1 MFKSKTFIGL
11 SIVLC
16 VIFSS
21 CEFFN
26 TSVPDWFR
34 EYTDYPSV
42 SDTSWA
48 GKGKKDSS
56 GVINAAASED
66 FTVTLRLNN
75 AQQFKFTAGENMTLS
90 LPQPLKD
97 AGLNI
102 SAVKIKQDESD
113 LSKIIITYP
122 ADFLRAAEIKGGS
135 NKFDISPEVILKH
148 PKIGIDFCTYNSLKI
163 ICNSAPARPSGSVLY
178 KDTSDSKYV
187 ICFNMPD
194 KNTMKNGAQDSDI
207 KSIQINGT
215 DYPITIS
222 ADGTFD
228 FNPPNPNFK
237 QGVSPSSAD
246 SNYQQVDSSSPVFIK
261 NGQPV
266 YFKTDD
272 AVGSHPVYKIEVFD
286 KTIGSGAVTVSA
298 DMLRLKNPSVQQKDS
313 FGTFTNLASGVNNI
327 PVSDDGSTA
336 SVYITPPSEY
346 EGGSPVQDVS
356 VIYELWR
363 GHDTASDRIL
373 SGTVEAAHTVVS
385 VPGGK
390 TLLRVYAH
398 KDGAM
403 DSAVTEYKISVA
415 AYVYYVKG
423 EGASELSGTAAD
435 TNEGTKFYP
444 FATVKAAIQR
454 INDKGSSTT
463 PYTVCVDGSAQETAA
478 ISVGGNGGGSTARKV
493 QIKRYGS
500 GTAGF
505 GRKDEHTPSGTL
517 LTVEKDSELTLNGIT
532 LDGKNIALTADEI
545 VSCGNTVFEGCTV
558 QNYTAETK
566 RVLYVENGNC
576 TISNTVMQGAA
587 SLTPQGYVY
596 VNKTAAE
603 SPVFTVKGSV
613 KIGGA
618 GDLTSVILGCYED
631 SSHNWNSAFVNA
643 DGLNAGSYINLVP
656 SKFDKQSGKTLVKGS
671 GASSYKDYFHIAG
684 NSDDGGHYL
693 LEARDDGGINNA
705 LILKKSIIISGGD
718 ENAWA
723 KLKYNAERANDGEVI
738 VVTGTI
744 KASNSTATINSTSV
758 NNFGDIVI
766 TKKVTIRA
774 KDETGAIIDANKKD
788 GGKTAHRIFK
798 ADGTGAELTL
808 QNIKLQ
814 GGIAEDGHE
823 IAFGGAVYVK
833 GGGTLVLNKCVIF
846 DNSAW
851 RGGGIY
857 IAEDSKFEAK
867 NGCKILQNKAVYD
880 TSMSYSGLGGGVSTS
895 KSGKIELSNAELN
908 DNTAEQSGGAIC
920 IYGAKSFKIE
930 NCTIKQNKAKH
941 YGAGVF
947 CDDNYAPITAEITNS
962 AIENNELDQN
972 LEQDSSGTYGGA
984 GISFTGIGA
993 DRTLTISGGSIKN
1006 NKAYKLY
1013 GGGIRAGIATVTIKD
1028 NVNISGNTAEK
1039 GGGVYSIISGTF
1051 NMESGTISGNKAVT
1065 GGGVFLSGT
1074 FNMSGGIISGNEAKK
1089 SDTEYGDG
1097 GGVYIDGTSGQLN
1110 MKGGSLIQP
1119 SADKLA
1125 GKNDVYIGENKFI
1138 QLTGALTNSSNVVA
1152 NLTSGSYDSDKTLVK
1167 WSGSG
1172 DNMEGYKARFAL
1184 TENGKTWS
1192 LILSTDKKSLILK
1205 PKNETKLIDGDNG
1218 GTWAQLKNAVEGAE
1232 ANAEILVKGTIKASL
1247 STDSEI
1253 EVSKPVTIK
1262 PKGANA
1268 VLDADNHCRI
1278 FKITGSGKLTLQ
1290 KDSENKITL
1299 KKGKADKGGAVLV
1312 ETGRVFTAHKV
1323 TVEDCKATGSG
1334 GGAVYVENAGE
1345 FTAYDLNISGC
1356 KADGSGGAI
1365 FTENNTTVTVSN
1377 GKLSSC
1383 TAGGNGGAIVNGGAL
1398 NISSITFESNEAK
1411 GSNSYGGAIYSDG
1424 TSSVTASG
1432 CTFGGTEGNKAQNGG
1447 AAAIVGNSENA
1458 VVFTSCIFQKNTAAG
1473 SHGGAIFAERAITVK
1488 GTSSNKTKILSN
1500 KIGGASGKGGGIYSS
1515 AKLDIECAEISGNT
1529 VTGGSGG
1536 GIYSTGILNIIN
1548 STIGG
1553 TGAYS
1558 GNTANDNGGGIYADA
1573 KSVCTIKYSDI
1584 VGNTAN
1590 GMGGGLFVSSDGPEK
1605 GECTITGGTFKKN
1618 EAKGSGGGAIYC
1630 FGVLVIKDCT
1640 IGGTGLGDG
1649 NTASGADGGGGIFI
1663 YNGSCTL
1670 TSTIVTGNAVSG
1682 PTAKCAG
1689 VFLYSSLNNPIFTVG
1704 GTTKIGSDT
1713 DTNAVYVGYSS
1724 WYQAVV
1730 TVDNL
1735 EDGAHIN
1742 LEPEYLFQKNR
1753 ELVKGANTSSYAS
1766 SYKGYFHLTGIKAG
1780 ETWRLQPNAGNN
1792 ALVLQEIIDGGDGSS
1807 SGAWKKLKEAVT
1819 RARENDVILVKGTIK
1834 ATSDADAGNSGE
1846 ILVNNKITIKKEGT
1860 ADVVID
1866 ANTKS
1871 RIFKISGVAEL
1882 TLDGVELK
1890 NGKVTG
1896 NGGGILVDNRGKLT
1910 MINSSKITSCEA
1922 TGSSGGRGG
1931 AICLSGAS
1939 PVVRITGGEL
1949 SGNTAVTGG
1958 AVDVSGGKL
1967 YINTNDDGTPDGE
1980 QTTQIKNNTIKTAS
1994 SSDTLFGGAVRSSSG
2009 TNLYIY
2015 NAVIKECKAIAA
2027 ASAIKAKGAGLYIEG
2042 NATLIKTEIS
2052 GCKFGTESS
2061 GTFSETNGGGIYV
2074 DKKGI
2079 CNINEGV
2086 VIKENKC
2093 TVANMCGGGIYIS
2106 GDSGD
2111 SGTVNIKGESAE
2123 NPVLIQS
2130 NDADNGGGIFTQG
2143 TLAIKFTKLSGHTNS
2158 YNGGGIYVGAGSV
2171 TAENCAFADNEALS
2185 GGGAVYVHDGTFKIK
2200 GSTTFTVDNGKN
2212 DVYLKTGKTISL
2224 DDALSGTAPIAR
2236 ITPESYTVGH
2246 QVLTGDTQSG
2256 TPKNYTKFKVTP
2268 EGTDKEW
2275 EIDSAGALIKKR
2287 KMVTINSSTSN
2298 PWKTLKKEVEKITD
2312 GADIIIIDK
2321 DITASNSDKGEITV
2335 KRPVTI
2341 EATATHT
2348 LNASQIHRI
2357 FSVESGGNLTLKN
2370 INLKNGMTAGGAGGI
2385 IYINSG
2391 TVYLHDCTLEAGSAY
2406 NGGGIA
2412 LSSAGGTCTLEN
2424 TTITGC
2430 TANTAA
2436 HGGAVA
2442 VLGPSEE
2449 PNPKCKFIMKNGTN
2463 INNEIGKN
2471 KNDVYL
2477 VSAAFIKLENFTNG
2491 TARITPLT
2499 YAEGHKVL
2507 EGATAENY
2515 KKFTVT
2521 PDSGTNWYVNS
2532 SGNLTTTQP

>member
-11 SIVLC
+11 SIALS

-26 TSVPDWFR
+26 TSVPVWFR
-34 EYTDYPSV
+34 EYTEYPSV
-42 SDTSWA
+42 SDSSWA

-56 GVINAAASED
+56 GVINAASSED

-75 AQQFKFTAGENMTLS
+75 AQQFKFTAGENMTLT
-90 LPQPLKD
+90 LPQQLKD
-97 AGLNI
+97 AGLNTG
-102 SAVKIKQDESD
+102 AVSIKQDESD

-122 ADFLRAAEIKGGS
+122 AETFLRAAEIKGGS
-135 NKFDISPEVILKH
+135 NKFDISPKVTFKH
-148 PKIGIDFCTYNSLKI
+148 PKIGIDICTYNSLKV
-163 ICNSAPARPSGSVLY
+163 ICNSAPAMPSGAVLY
-178 KDTSDSKYV
+178 KDSSDSKYV

-194 KNTMKNGAQDSDI
+194 KNAMKTGARDSDI
-207 KSIQINGT
+207 KSIRINGN
-215 DYPITIS
+215 DYPITLN
-222 ADGTFD
+222 ADGTFS
-228 FNPPNPNFK
+228 FSNPNFL
-237 QGVSPSSAD
+237 QTAP
-246 SNYQQVDSSSPVFIK
+246 SNYEKIDSHDFIP

-313 FGTFTNLASGVNNI
+313 FGTFTNLASGENNI

-403 DSAVTEYKISVA
+403 DSAVTEYKISVV

-423 EGASELSGTAAD
+423 EGASELSGTAVD

-454 INDKGSSTT
+454 INDEVSSTT
-463 PYTVCVDGSAQETAA
+463 PYTVYIDGSAQETAA

-505 GRKDEHTPSGTL
+505 GRKDEHMPSGTL

-532 LDGKNIALTADEI
+532 VDGKNIALTADEI
-545 VSCGNTVFEGCTV
+545 VSRGNTVFEGCTV

-587 SLTPQGYVY
+587 ASTPQGYVY

-631 SSHNWNSAFVNA
+631 SPHNWNSAFVNA

-656 SKFDKQSGKTLVKGS
+656 SKYDKQSGKTLVKGAN
-671 GASSYKDYFHIAG
+671 ASSYKGYFHVAGSSEDGGRYFLEAG
-684 NSDDGGHYL
+684 NDGGT
-693 LEARDDGGINNA
+693 DNA
-705 LILKKSIIISGGD
+705 LILKKSIVISGD
-718 ENAWA
+718 EPNAWA

-774 KDETGAIIDANKKD
+774 KDETGAVIDANKKD

-814 GGIAEDGHE
+814 GGIAEGGHE

-972 LEQDSSGTYGGA
+972 LEQDSSDTYGGA
-984 GISFTGIGA
+984 GISFTGIGTA
-993 DRTLTISGGSIKN
+993 RTLTISGGSIKN

-1167 WSGSG
+1167 WSGA
-1172 DNMEGYKARFAL
+1172 DDMEVYKARFAL
-1184 TENGKTWS
+1184 TENGGTWS

-1205 PKNETKLIDGDNG
+1205 PKNETKLIDGGNG
-1218 GTWAQLKNAVEGAE
+1218 GTWAQLKIAVEGAE
-1232 ANAEILVKGTIKASL
+1232 ANAEILVKGTIKAS
-1247 STDSEI
+1247 SDDSEI

-1268 VLDADNHCRI
+1268 VLDADNRCRI

-1299 KKGKADKGGAVLV
+1299 KKGEADKGGAVLV
-1312 ETGRVFTAHKV
+1312 ETGRVFTAHNV

-1345 FTAYDLNISGC
+1345 FTAYDLNISRC
-1356 KADGSGGAI
+1356 KAGGSGSGGAI

-1398 NISSITFESNEAK
+1398 NISSITFESNEAN
-1411 GSNSYGGAIYSDG
+1411 GVNSHGGAIYSDG

-1432 CTFGGTEGNKAQNGG
+1432 CTFGGTEDTKGNKAQNGG

-1515 AKLDIECAEISGNT
+1515 AKLDIEYAEISGNT
-1529 VTGGSGG
+1529 VTGGPGG

-1558 GNTANDNGGGIYADA
+1558 GNTASGNGGGIYADA
-1573 KSVCTIKYSDI
+1573 KSVCTIKDSDI

-1590 GMGGGLFVSSDGPEK
+1590 GMGGGLFVSSDGTEK
-1605 GECTITGGTFKKN
+1605 GKCTITGGTFKKN
-1618 EAKGSGGGAIYC
+1618 KAKGSGGGAIYC

-1640 IGGTGLGDG
+1640 IGGTGVGDG
-1649 NTASGADGGGGIFI
+1649 NTASGVDGGGGIFI

-1682 PTAKCAG
+1682 TTAKGAG
-1689 VFLYSSLNNPIFTVG
+1689 VFLYSSYNNPTFTVG
-1704 GTTKIGSDT
+1704 GTTKIGSGT
-1713 DTNAVYVGYSS
+1713 DTNAVYVGYALSF
-1724 WYQAVV
+1724 QAVV
-1730 TVDNL
+1730 TADDL
-1735 EDGAHIN
+1735 DGAYIN
-1742 LEPEYLFQKNR
+1742 LEPANYPNQKNR
-1753 ELVKGANTSSYAS
+1753 ELVKGADAS
-1766 SYKGYFHLTGIKAG
+1766 SYKDYFHLTGITTG
-1780 ETWRLQPNAGNN
+1780 ETWRLQPNSDDN

-1807 SGAWKKLKEAVT
+1807 SGAWKKLNEAVN

-1834 ATSDADAGNSGE
+1834 ATSDADNSGE
-1846 ILVNNKITIKKEGT
+1846 ILVKNKKITIKKEGT

-1871 RIFKISGVAEL
+1871 RIFKVTGAGAEL
-1882 TLDGVELK
+1882 TLKDLTLKGGEAGKHDASDPFASSGGAIRLNGGSASLSNVTISGCKAITTGGCTGQGGGVCAEDGGTLTLNNSTIKDCEATDSGGAIYATGGTINLTNCNLRGCKAIKGGGIRLYKSSGGDATLTVSGGEIGGAGAGEP
-1890 NGKVTG
+1890 NTASGTSG
-1896 NGGGILVDNRGKLT
+1896 NGGGISVEGGSCTVTLKDGA
-1910 MINSSKITSCEA
+1910 KITGNTANNGGGVYMKDDGSIFTMESGTISNNTA
-1922 TGSSGGRGG
+1922 TDKGGGVTVYGG
-1931 AICLSGAS
+1931 TFTMTDGI
-1939 PVVRITGGEL
+1939 I
-1949 SGNTAVTGG
+1949 SGNTAVSGGGIATGEDSSFDFTGG
-1958 AVDVSGGKL
+1958 TVSSNTANGNGKGIYVSYFASSAYMKMSGGAKVDS
-1967 YINTNDDGTPDGE
+1967 NNDVHLGSTSGNPAFI
-1980 QTTQIKNNTIKTAS
+1980 TVT
-1994 SSDTLFGGAVRSSSG
+1994 GALSNSP
-2009 TNLYIY
+2009 
-2015 NAVIKECKAIAA
+2015 A
-2027 ASAIKAKGAGLYIEG
+2027 
-2042 NATLIKTEIS
+2042 ATLTMDNSAAGYAVGREVVKGDGYGYTLTAADVARFPITAQTSPSAQDWTTELSDNTLKLKKSGGGTTITFGTSKTWTDLKTEIENPS
-2052 GCKFGTESS
+2052 GAS
-2061 GTFSETNGGGIYV
+2061 
-2074 DKKGI
+2074 
-2079 CNINEGV
+2079 
-2086 VIKENKC
+2086 VIK
-2093 TVANMCGGGIYIS
+2093 V
-2106 GDSGD
+2106 
-2111 SGTVNIKGESAE
+2111 
-2123 NPVLIQS
+2123 
-2130 NDADNGGGIFTQG
+2130 QG
-2143 TLAIKFTKLSGHTNS
+2143 TIKATNTYKGTITVS
-2158 YNGGGIYVGAGSV
+2158 RSV
-2171 TAENCAFADNEALS
+2171 TVESISPSALR
-2185 GGGAVYVHDGTFKIK
+2185 T
-2200 GSTTFTVDNGKN
+2200 
-2212 DVYLKTGKTISL
+2212 L
-2224 DDALSGTAPIAR
+2224 DA
-2236 ITPESYTVGH
+2236 
-2246 QVLTGDTQSG
+2246 
-2256 TPKNYTKFKVTP
+2256 N
-2268 EGTDKEW
+2268 
-2275 EIDSAGALIKKR
+2275 
-2287 KMVTINSSTSN
+2287 N
-2298 PWKTLKKEVEKITD
+2298 
-2312 GADIIIIDK
+2312 
-2321 DITASNSDKGEITV
+2321 
-2335 KRPVTI
+2335 
-2341 EATATHT
+2341 
-2348 LNASQIHRI
+2348 LNRI
-2357 FSVESGGNLTLKN
+2357 FEVKTGGNLTLKKMK
-2370 INLKNGMTAGGAGGI
+2370 LTKGKAPTGASGGI
-2385 IYINSG
+2385 IYVSGG
-2391 TVYLHDCTLEAGSAY
+2391 TVMLIDCTLQEGSAGD
-2406 NGGGIA
+2406 GGGIA
-2412 LSSAGGTCTLEN
+2412 ISSSGGACTLEDC
-2424 TTITGC
+2424 TITNCKADGVG
-2430 TANTAA
+2430 

-2442 VLGPSEE
+2442 VLGTSPTTTFTMRGSTKIDISL
-2449 PNPKCKFIMKNGTN
+2449 NL
-2463 INNEIGKN
+2463 NE
-2471 KNDVYL
+2471 NDVYL
-2477 VSAAFIKLENFTNG
+2477 VKNALITLHSPFAPTVTTA
-2491 TARITPLT
+2491 ARITPEDYEENLPVLKGSNLST
-2499 YAEGHKVL
+2499 NYTKFAVTSQTSPSQAWKVS
-2507 EGATAENY
+2507 
-2515 KKFTVT
+2515 
-2521 PDSGTNWYVNS
+2521 PSGKLQKN
-2532 SGNLTTTQP
+2532 

>member
-1 MFKSKTFIGL
+1 M
-11 SIVLC
+11 
-16 VIFSS
+16 
-21 CEFFN
+21 
-26 TSVPDWFR
+26 
-34 EYTDYPSV
+34 
-42 SDTSWA
+42 SDSSWA

-56 GVINAAASED
+56 GVINAASSED
-66 FTVTLRLNN
+66 FTVTIRLNN
-75 AQQFKFTAGENMTLS
+75 AQQFKFTAGENMTLT
-90 LPQPLKD
+90 LPQQLKD
-97 AGLNI
+97 AGLNTG
-102 SAVKIKQDESD
+102 AVSIKQDESD

-122 ADFLRAAEIKGGS
+122 AYFLQSAENTSGGS
-135 NKFDISPEVILKH
+135 KVDISPKVTFKH
-148 PKIGIDFCTYNSLKI
+148 PKIGIDICTYNSLKV
-163 ICNSAPARPSGSVLY
+163 ICNSAPAMPSGAVLY
-178 KDTSDSKYV
+178 KDSSDSKYV

-207 KSIQINGT
+207 KSIQINGN
-215 DYPITIS
+215 DYPITLN
-222 ADGTFD
+222 ADGTFS
-228 FNPPNPNFK
+228 FSNPNFL
-237 QGVSPSSAD
+237 QTAP
-246 SNYQQVDSSSPVFIK
+246 SNYKKIDSHDFIP

-313 FGTFTNLASGVNNI
+313 FGTFTNLASGENNI

-403 DSAVTEYKISVA
+403 DSAVTEYKISVD

-435 TNEGTKFYP
+435 TNEGTKSYP

-517 LTVEKDSELTLNGIT
+517 LAVEKDSELTLNGIT
-532 LDGKNIALTADEI
+532 VDGKNIALTADEI
-545 VSCGNTVFEGCTV
+545 VSRGNTVFEGCTV

-656 SKFDKQSGKTLVKGS
+656 SKFDKQSGKTLVKGAN
-671 GASSYKDYFHIAG
+671 ASSYKGYFHVAGSSEDGGRYFLEAG
-684 NSDDGGHYL
+684 N
-693 LEARDDGGINNA
+693 DGGINNA

-744 KASNSTATINSTSV
+744 KAGKTSTEINGTSF
-758 NNFGDIVI
+758 NNFGEIKI
-766 TKKVTIRA
+766 SKNITIRA
-774 KDETGAIIDANKKD
+774 NGTPAVIDADKTTD
-788 GGKTAHRIFK
+788 GKSAHRIF
-798 ADGTGAELTL
+798 TVSGAGVKLTL
-808 QNIKLQ
+808 QNVTLQ
-814 GGIAEDGHE
+814 GGIAEGASE
-823 IAFGGAVYVK
+823 SGFGGAVYVK

-880 TSMSYSGLGGGVSTS
+880 TSMPYSGLGGGVSTS
-895 KSGKIELSNAELN
+895 KSGEIELSNAELN

-972 LEQDSSGTYGGA
+972 LEQDSSVTYGGA
-984 GISFTGIGA
+984 GISFTGIGTA
-993 DRTLTISGGSIKN
+993 RTLTISGGSIKN

-1152 NLTSGSYDSDKTLVK
+1152 NLTPGSYDSDKTLVK
-1167 WSGSG
+1167 WSGAG

-1184 TENGKTWS
+1184 TENGGTWS

-1218 GTWAQLKNAVEGAE
+1218 GTWAQLKIAVEGAE

-1299 KKGKADKGGAVLV
+1299 TKGNADKGGAVLV
-1312 ETGRVFTAHKV
+1312 ETCRVFTAHNV
-1323 TVEDCKATGSG
+1323 TVKDCKATGSG
-1334 GGAVYVENAGE
+1334 GGAVYVENDGE

-1398 NISSITFESNEAK
+1398 NISSITFESNEAN

-1458 VVFTSCIFQKNTAAG
+1458 VVFTSCIFQKNTAEG

-1515 AKLDIECAEISGNT
+1515 AKLYIEYAEISGNT

-1573 KSVCTIKYSDI
+1573 KSVCTIKDSDI

-1590 GMGGGLFVSSDGPEK
+1590 GMGGGLFVSSDGTEK

-1618 EAKGSGGGAIYC
+1618 EAKGSGGGAIYG

-1649 NTASGADGGGGIFI
+1649 NTASGVDGGGGIFI

-1682 PTAKCAG
+1682 TTAKGAG

-1735 EDGAHIN
+1735 EDGACIN

-1860 ADVVID
+1860 ADVVLD

-1896 NGGGILVDNRGKLT
+1896 NGGGILVDNSGKLT
-1910 MINSSKITSCEA
+1910 MINGSKITSCEA

-2111 SGTVNIKGESAE
+2111 SGTVYIKGESAE

-2143 TLAIKFTKLSGHTNS
+2143 TLVIKFTKLSGHTNS
-2158 YNGGGIYVGAGSV
+2158 DNGGGIYVSAGSV
-2171 TAENCAFADNEALS
+2171 TAEDCTFADNEALS
-2185 GGGAVYVHDGTFKIK
+2185 VGGAVYVNDGTFKIK

-2268 EGTDKEW
+2268 EGINKEW
-2275 EIDSAGALIKKR
+2275 EIDSAGALIKKI
-2287 KMVTINSSTSN
+2287 KTVTINSSTSS

-2312 GADIIIIDK
+2312 GADIIIIDSE
-2321 DITASNSDKGEITV
+2321 IIASDSDKGEITV

-2348 LNASQIHRI
+2348 LNASQKHRI
-2357 FSVESGGNLTLKN
+2357 FSVESGGKLTIKN
-2370 INLKNGMTAGGAGGI
+2370 IKLKNGMANNGANGGI

-2442 VLGPSEE
+2442 VLSEY
-2449 PNPKCKFIMKNGTN
+2449 CSFTMKNGTN
-2463 INNEIGKN
+2463 INNETGKN

-2521 PDSGTNWYVNS
+2521 PNGSVNWYVGSN
-2532 SGNLTTTQP
+2532 GKLTKTAP

>member
-11 SIVLC
+11 SIALS

-26 TSVPDWFR
+26 TSVPDWFK
-34 EYTDYPSV
+34 EYTEYPSV
-42 SDTSWA
+42 SDSSWA

-56 GVINAAASED
+56 GVINAASSED
-66 FTVTLRLNN
+66 FTVTIRLNN
-75 AQQFKFTAGENMTLS
+75 AQQFKFTAGENMTLT

-122 ADFLRAAEIKGGS
+122 AETFLRAAEIKGGGS
-135 NKFDISPEVILKH
+135 KFDISPKVTFKH
-148 PKIGIDFCTYNSLKI
+148 PKIGIDICTYNSLKV
-163 ICNSAPARPSGSVLY
+163 ICNSAPAMPSGAVLY

-194 KNTMKNGAQDSDI
+194 KNAMKTGARDSDI
-207 KSIQINGT
+207 KSIRINGN
-215 DYPITIS
+215 DYPITLN
-222 ADGTFD
+222 ADGTFS
-228 FNPPNPNFK
+228 FSNPNFL
-237 QGVSPSSAD
+237 QTAP
-246 SNYQQVDSSSPVFIK
+246 SNYEKIDSHEFIP

-313 FGTFTNLASGVNNI
+313 FGTFTNLASGVNNNI

-403 DSAVTEYKISVA
+403 DSAVTEYKISVV

-423 EGASELSGTAAD
+423 EGASELSGTAVD

-454 INDKGSSTT
+454 INDEVSSTT
-463 PYTVCVDGSAQETAA
+463 PYTVYIDGSAQETAA

-505 GRKDEHTPSGTL
+505 GRKDEHMPSGTL

-532 LDGKNIALTADEI
+532 VDGKNIALTADEI
-545 VSCGNTVFEGCTV
+545 VSRGNTVFEGCTV

-587 SLTPQGYVY
+587 ASTPQGYVY

-656 SKFDKQSGKTLVKGS
+656 SKFDKQSGKTLVKGAN
-671 GASSYKDYFHIAG
+671 ASSYKGYFHVAGSSEDGGRYFLEAG
-684 NSDDGGHYL
+684 N
-693 LEARDDGGINNA
+693 DGGINNA

-814 GGIAEDGHE
+814 GGIAEGGHE

-947 CDDNYAPITAEITNS
+947 CDDNHEPITAKITNS

-984 GISFTGIGA
+984 GISFTGIGTN
-993 DRTLTISGGSIKN
+993 RTLTISGGSIKN

-1110 MKGGSLIQP
+1110 MKDGSLIQP

-1167 WSGSG
+1167 WSGAG

-1184 TENGKTWS
+1184 TENGGTWS

-1205 PKNETKLIDGDNG
+1205 PKNETKLIDGGNG
-1218 GTWAQLKNAVEGAE
+1218 GTWAQLKIAVEGAE
-1232 ANAEILVKGTIKASL
+1232 ANAEILVKGTIKAS
-1247 STDSEI
+1247 SGDSEI
-1253 EVSKPVTIK
+1253 KVSKPVTIK

-1290 KDSENKITL
+1290 KDSSNKITL
-1299 KKGKADKGGAVLV
+1299 TKGNADK
-1312 ETGRVFTAHKV
+1312 
-1323 TVEDCKATGSG
+1323 
-1334 GGAVYVENAGE
+1334 GGAVYVENDGE

-1356 KADGSGGAI
+1356 KAGGSGGAI

-1515 AKLDIECAEISGNT
+1515 AKLYIVYAEISGNT

-1536 GIYSTGILNIIN
+1536 GIYSTGILNITN

-1553 TGAYS
+1553 TGADS

-1573 KSVCTIKYSDI
+1573 KSVCTIKDSDI

-1590 GMGGGLFVSSDGPEK
+1590 GMGGGLFVSSDGTEK
-1605 GECTITGGTFKKN
+1605 GKCTITGGTFKKN
-1618 EAKGSGGGAIYC
+1618 KANGSGGGGIYT
-1630 FGVLVIKDCT
+1630 GGELSIKSCT
-1640 IGGTGLGDG
+1640 IGGSGADDG
-1649 NTASGADGGGGIFI
+1649 NTARGDGGGGIFI

-1682 PTAKCAG
+1682 AAKGAG

-1735 EDGAHIN
+1735 EDGACIN

-1834 ATSDADAGNSGE
+1834 ATNDTDNSGE
-1846 ILVNNKITIKKEGT
+1846 LEINTNLTIKGEGG
-1860 ADVVID
+1860 AAVLD
-1866 ANTKS
+1866 ANNVNHPSTKH
-1871 RIFKISGVAEL
+1871 RIFKVTSGKTL
-1882 TLDGVELK
+1882 TLQNLTLK
-1890 NGKVTG
+1890 GGKETNV
-1896 NGGGILVDNRGKLT
+1896 NDH
-1910 MINSSKITSCEA
+1910 
-1922 TGSSGGRGG
+1922 GG
-1931 AICLSGAS
+1931 AIYNAGRLTIVSCKIIENEAKTS
-1939 PVVRITGGEL
+1939 
-1949 SGNTAVTGG
+1949 GG
-1958 AVDVSGGKL
+1958 AI
-1967 YINTNDDGTPDGE
+1967 YINQGA
-1980 QTTQIKNNTIKTAS
+1980 QCTIKGDS
-1994 SSDTLFGGAVRSSSG
+1994 
-2009 TNLYIY
+2009 TNKS
-2015 NAVIKECKAIAA
+2015 VIAKNKAL
-2027 ASAIKAKGAGLYIEG
+2027 KGAGIQTDGECIIDEYTVIGGSGEG
-2042 NATLIKTEIS
+2042 NTGAQYGGGVFIGSKGKCTINGGVEIS
-2052 GCKFGTESS
+2052 YNIADKT
-2061 GTFSETNGGGIYV
+2061 TNPQGGGIYV
-2074 DKKGI
+2074 EESLDNKGKLILDGSSDKQVTIKENEATHGAGIYCEGETSMKYTELTGNKAKTYGGGIYVNNKAI
-2079 CNINEGV
+2079 CNINAGV
-2086 VIKENKC
+2086 KIEVNKC
-2093 TVANMCGGGIYIS
+2093 TNTNGSGGGIYIS
-2106 GDSGD
+2106 GSSGNF
-2111 SGTVNIKGESAE
+2111 GTVNITGESAE
-2123 NPVLIQS
+2123 ESVLIKS
-2130 NDADNGGGIFTQG
+2130 NVGDYGCGIFTQG
-2143 TLAIKFTKLSGHTNS
+2143 TLKMKYTEISGHTETID
-2158 YNGGGIYVGAGSV
+2158 GGGIYVSLGSV
-2171 TAENCAFADNEALS
+2171 EIDSCKIDGNGGISN
-2185 GGGAVYVHDGTFKIK
+2185 GGAVYVHDGTFTMK
-2200 GSTTFTVDNGKN
+2200 GSTQVTVADDKN
-2212 DVYLKTGKTISL
+2212 DIYLEDGKTISL

-2236 ITPESYTVGH
+2236 ITPESYTGQ

-2275 EIDSAGALIKKR
+2275 EIDSAGKLIKKR
-2287 KMVTINSSTSN
+2287 KTVTINSSSST
-2298 PWKTLKKEVEKITD
+2298 PWITLRNEVEKITD
-2312 GADIIIIDK
+2312 GADIIIIGD

-2348 LNASQIHRI
+2348 LNASQKHRI
-2357 FSVESGGNLTLKN
+2357 FSVESGGKLTIKN
-2370 INLKNGMTAGGAGGI
+2370 IKLKNGKAAGAAGGI
-2385 IYINSG
+2385 IYVNGG
-2391 TVYLHDCTLEAGSAY
+2391 TAMLIGCTLEAGSAY

-2412 LSSAGGTCTLEN
+2412 ISASGGTCTLEN
-2424 TTITGC
+2424 TSIIDCEIITNPSNG
-2430 TANTAA
+2430 
-2436 HGGAVA
+2436 GGAVA
-2442 VLGPSEE
+2442 VLGPSSR
-2449 PNPKCKFIMKNGTN
+2449 CHFTMKNETIIKN
-2463 INNEIGKN
+2463 KTGKN

-2477 VSAAFIKLENFTNG
+2477 IDAAFIKLENFTNG

-2521 PDSGTNWYVNS
+2521 PNGSVNWYVGSN
-2532 SGNLTTTQP
+2532 GNLTQTQP

>member
-1 MFKSKTFIGL
+1 MFKSKTSVCL
-11 SIVLC
+11 LIVLS
-16 VIFSS
+16 VILSS
-21 CEFFN
+21 CDFFN
-26 TSVPDWFR
+26 TSIPDWFR
-34 EYTDYPSV
+34 EYTDYPTV
-42 SDTSWA
+42 SGIVWS

-56 GVINAAASED
+56 GVLNASSSED
-66 FTVTLRLNN
+66 FTVTLTMNN
-75 AQQFKFTAGENMTLS
+75 LQQFKFTPGENMILS
-90 LPQPLKD
+90 FPEELTASK
-97 AGLNI
+97 LNTSVI
-102 SAVKIKQDESD
+102 KIKQNSSD
-113 LSKIIITYP
+113 LSKIVITYP
-122 ADFLRAAEIKGGS
+122 ADFLREAERGTK
-135 NKFDISPEVILKH
+135 KFDISPKVVFKH
-148 PKIGIDFCTYNSLKI
+148 PKIGIDFCTYDSFKV
-163 ICNSAPARPSGSVLY
+163 ICNSAPTMPSGAVLY
-178 KDTSDSKYV
+178 KDSSDNKYV
-187 ICFNMPD
+187 ICFNLPD
-194 KNTMKNGAQDSDI
+194 KNAMKSGAKDSDI
-207 KSIQINGT
+207 KKLRIDDT
-215 DYPITIS
+215 DYDIKVN
-222 ADGTFD
+222 ADGTFS
-228 FNPPNPNFK
+228 FSNPNFL
-237 QGVSPSSAD
+237 QAPTPALAN
-246 SNYQQVDSSSPVFIK
+246 SNYEKVDSSHDFIP

-266 YFKTDD
+266 YFKTSDSI
-272 AVGSHPVYKIEVFD
+272 GSNPVYKIEIFD
-286 KTIGSGAVTVSA
+286 ETIGSGAVTVGAS
-298 DMLRLKNPSVQQKDS
+298 MLRLKEPEVSKKDS
-313 FGTFTNLASGVNNI
+313 HDEFTSLNAAAENEI
-327 PVSDDGSTA
+327 PVSSDGS
-336 SVYITPPSEY
+336 SYVYITPPSEY
-346 EGGSPVQDVS
+346 ATGGAVQDVS
-356 VIYELWR
+356 VVYELWR
-363 GHDTASDRIL
+363 GHNKLEKISD
-373 SGTVEAAHTVVS
+373 GTVTADQSPVA

-390 TLLRVYAH
+390 TLLRVYAY
-398 KDGAM
+398 KDGAA
-403 DSAVTEYKISVA
+403 DSSVKEYKLSVLIYA
-415 AYVYYVKG
+415 YYVKG
-423 EGASELSGTAAD
+423 EGASVLSGSAED
-435 TNEGTKFYP
+435 TNEGTKSYP
-444 FATVKAAIQR
+444 LKTVHAAIQK
-454 INDKGSSTT
+454 INALPSATEQ
-463 PYTVCVDGSAQETAA
+463 YTVFVDGSAAEDNA
-478 ISVGGNGGGSTARKV
+478 ITVGGSSGGTSARKIE
-493 QIKRYGS
+493 IKRLDS
-500 GTAGF
+500 ATAEIHRASAASPAGALF
-505 GRKDEHTPSGTL
+505 
-517 LTVEKDSELTLNGIT
+517 TVEKDSNLKFTNIT
-532 LDGKNIALTADEI
+532 IDGKNLSLSGNEM
-545 VSCGNTVFEGCTV
+545 VSRGNTVFEGCTV
-558 QNYTAETK
+558 QNYTVETK

-631 SSHNWNSAFVNA
+631 SSYNWNSAFVNA

-656 SKFDKQSGKTLVKGS
+656 SKYDKQSGKTLVKGS

-693 LEARDDGGINNA
+693 LEAGDDGGINNA

-774 KDETGAIIDANKKD
+774 KDETGAVIDANKKD

-833 GGGTLVLNKCVIF
+833 GGAALVLDKCVVT

-895 KSGKIELSNAELN
+895 KSGEIELSNAELN

-930 NCTIKQNKAKH
+930 NCTIKQNKAKR

-984 GISFTGIGA
+984 GISFTGIGTG
-993 DRTLTISGGSIKN
+993 RTLTISGGSIKN

-1138 QLTGALTNSSNVVA
+1138 QLTGALTSSSNVVA

-1167 WSGSG
+1167 WSGAG
-1172 DNMEGYKARFAL
+1172 DMEVYKARFAL
-1184 TENGKTWS
+1184 TENGGTWS

-1268 VLDADNHCRI
+1268 VLDADNRCRI

-1299 KKGKADKGGAVLV
+1299 KKGEADKGGAVLV
-1312 ETGRVFTAHKV
+1312 ETGRVFTAHNV

-1432 CTFGGTEGNKAQNGG
+1432 CTFGGTEDTKGNKAQNGG

-1529 VTGGSGG
+1529 
-1536 GIYSTGILNIIN
+1536 
-1548 STIGG
+1548 
-1553 TGAYS
+1553 
-1558 GNTANDNGGGIYADA
+1558 ANGNGGGIYADA
-1573 KSVCTIKYSDI
+1573 KSVCTIKDSDI

-1590 GMGGGLFVSSDGPEK
+1590 GMGGGLFVSSDGTEK
-1605 GECTITGGTFKKN
+1605 GKCTITGGTFKKN
-1618 EAKGSGGGAIYC
+1618 EAKGSGGGAIYG

-1649 NTASGADGGGGIFI
+1649 NTASGITGGGGGIFI
-1663 YNGSCTL
+1663 YKGSCTL
-1670 TSTIVTGNAVSG
+1670 TNTTVTGNTISG
-1682 PTAKCAG
+1682 NAKGAG
-1689 VFLYSSLNNPIFTVG
+1689 VFLYSSSSDNPTFTVG

-1724 WYQAVV
+1724 LYQAVV
-1730 TVDNL
+1730 TADDL
-1735 EDGAHIN
+1735 KEDGAYIN
-1742 LEPEYLFQKNR
+1742 LEPANYPNQKNR
-1753 ELVKGANTSSYAS
+1753 ELVTGTGAAGYAR
-1766 SYKGYFHLTGIKAG
+1766 YFHLTGLPSSDEWSLK
-1780 ETWRLQPNAGNN
+1780 PNAGGN
-1792 ALVLQEIIDGGDGSS
+1792 ALLLRKQEVINGG
-1807 SGAWKKLKEAVT
+1807 SGAWKKLKTAV
-1819 RARENDVILVKGTIK
+1819 ENALSGDVILVKGEIE
-1834 ATSDADAGNSGE
+1834 ATNAPGNNGE
-1846 ILVNNKITIKKEGT
+1846 ISVPAGKSVTIQKDGSAAIIN
-1860 ADVVID
+1860 AD
-1866 ANTKS
+1866 NQS
-1871 RIFKISGVAEL
+1871 RIFKVTDGAELILDGVKLQNGKATGSGDAGNGGGVYVDGGKLTLINGASITSCSADSNGGGVYIKDNRATFTMSDAATVDTGNDVYLGGTASNNAMITVTGALSNTPAATLTPSNYAEGTVVVKGSSEYTLQNSDIANFPITAQTAPAQDWTTELDSVGNQLKLKKKAGATGNTINGADTDAWTKLKTEVENPSGSAKIMIQGTILATTAHKGEITVLRNVEIVGDTSNPLKPPILDAGSKNRIFKVTGAGAEL
-1882 TLDGVELK
+1882 TLKDLTLK
-1890 NGKVTG
+1890 GG
-1896 NGGGILVDNRGKLT
+1896 N
-1910 MINSSKITSCEA
+1910 
-1922 TGSSGGRGG
+1922 
-1931 AICLSGAS
+1931 
-1939 PVVRITGGEL
+1939 
-1949 SGNTAVTGG
+1949 
-1958 AVDVSGGKL
+1958 
-1967 YINTNDDGTPDGE
+1967 
-1980 QTTQIKNNTIKTAS
+1980 
-1994 SSDTLFGGAVRSSSG
+1994 
-2009 TNLYIY
+2009 
-2015 NAVIKECKAIAA
+2015 
-2027 ASAIKAKGAGLYIEG
+2027 AKG
-2042 NATLIKTEIS
+2042 S
-2052 GCKFGTESS
+2052 G
-2061 GTFSETNGGGIYV
+2061 
-2074 DKKGI
+2074 
-2079 CNINEGV
+2079 
-2086 VIKENKC
+2086 
-2093 TVANMCGGGIYIS
+2093 
-2106 GDSGD
+2106 
-2111 SGTVNIKGESAE
+2111 
-2123 NPVLIQS
+2123 
-2130 NDADNGGGIFTQG
+2130 DADNGGGIFFDGGSGVFSNCTIESCSSNNFG
-2143 TLAIKFTKLSGHTNS
+2143 GAIALKKSAILEIKDNSHIKSCNAKNKGGGLYIVDGAAVSLINS
-2158 YNGGGIYVGAGSV
+2158 YVEECHVTSNMSLGGGVWLESSISASASSALDLSENSSITLCTAGAH
-2171 TAENCAFADNEALS
+2171 
-2185 GGGAVYVHDGTFKIK
+2185 GGAVYMNSNTTLTMEDNAKVTV
-2200 GSTTFTVDNGKN
+2200 STENTDGKN
-2212 DVYLKTGKTISL
+2212 EIYFQGGEIKVK
-2224 DDALSGTAPIAR
+2224 GTLTAGDGQAAR
-2236 ITPESYTVGH
+2236 ITVYNPSDGK
-2246 QVLTGDTQSG
+2246 QVLTGDT
-2256 TPKNYTKFKVTP
+2256 
-2268 EGTDKEW
+2268 
-2275 EIDSAGALIKKR
+2275 A
-2287 KMVTINSSTSN
+2287 
-2298 PWKTLKKEVEKITD
+2298 
-2312 GADIIIIDK
+2312 
-2321 DITASNSDKGEITV
+2321 
-2335 KRPVTI
+2335 
-2341 EATATHT
+2341 
-2348 LNASQIHRI
+2348 
-2357 FSVESGGNLTLKN
+2357 
-2370 INLKNGMTAGGAGGI
+2370 
-2385 IYINSG
+2385 
-2391 TVYLHDCTLEAGSAY
+2391 
-2406 NGGGIA
+2406 
-2412 LSSAGGTCTLEN
+2412 
-2424 TTITGC
+2424 
-2430 TANTAA
+2430 AN
-2436 HGGAVA
+2436 
-2442 VLGPSEE
+2442 
-2449 PNPKCKFIMKNGTN
+2449 C
-2463 INNEIGKN
+2463 
-2471 KNDVYL
+2471 
-2477 VSAAFIKLENFTNG
+2477 
-2491 TARITPLT
+2491 
-2499 YAEGHKVL
+2499 
-2507 EGATAENY
+2507 

-2521 PDSGTNWYVNS
+2521 PKGGQNWYVNAD
-2532 SGNLTTTQP
+2532 GKLTTTEP